1 MKKIAA
7 FVLSAVLLL
16 GLAACGNDSQ
26 NLPSAD
32 VIDRPHQSQ
41 TTDENQSQNTDDD
54 QNDNQSDE
62 SEQNNAVGSKI
73 LIAYFTVP
81 ETDGVDTVA
90 NASRVAKDGKVVGNT
105 EFIASIIQETLGGDL
120 FAIETV
126 QEYPGSH
133 SQLLEFAHNEKNA
146 DARPELSSHIENL
159 SEYSVIFVG
168 FPNWSADLPMPLY
181 TFFEEYDFNG
191 KTLIPFVTHGGSG
204 FSSTIRTI
212 KNLEPDAT
220 VVEEGLSVS
229 RNNVTNAENDVKEW
243 VESLLKD

>member
-1 MKKIAA
+1 MKKILTIFLAA
-7 FVLSAVLLL
+7 ILSTS
-16 GLAACGNDSQ
+16 LAACSSNEQ
-26 NLPSAD
+26 NTPPSG
-32 VIDRPHQSQ
+32 VIDRPQQ
-41 TTDENQSQNTDDD
+41 NQNTDTD
-54 QNDNQSDE
+54 QSDSDQGIADNQNSQTNT
-62 SEQNNAVGSKI
+62 SGGSKI
-73 LIAYFTVP
+73 LITYFTVP

-90 NASRVAKDGKVVGNT
+90 NASRVAKDGKVIGNT

-133 SQLLEFAHNEKNA
+133 EPLLEFAYNEKSDN
-146 DARPELSSHIENL
+146 ARPELSSHIENL
-159 SEYSVIFVG
+159 SEYDVIFVG
-168 FPNWSADLPMPLY
+168 FPNWNADLPMPLY
-181 TFFEEYDFNG
+181 TFFEENDFGG

-229 RNNVTNAENDVKEW
+229 RNDVAGAEDDVRAW
-243 VESLLKD
+243 AESLLKD